1 MSQSHHGPA
10 DEQSIIEARRQE
22 IGAHT
27 ENHGHSV
34 AAWVGVGTC
43 LLGAVIGAFAV
54 VFAVVWL
61 FWVGLAVMAVAGL
74 LGKFL
79 AARGYGQ
86 GGSGHQSGK
95 PTGAVR

>member
-10 DEQSIIEARRQE
+10 DEQAIIEARRRE

-34 AAWVGVGTC
+34 AAWTGVATC
-43 LLGAVIGAFAV
+43 LLGSLVGAIGVLLANLP
-54 VFAVVWL
+54 L
-61 FWVGLAVMAVAGL
+61 FWTGLAVMALSGL

-86 GGSGHQSGK
+86 GGHPHQSGK
-95 PTGAVR
+95 PTGGVR